1 MALMLDV
8 VLRISLVLATGF
20 LTGII
25 LLAYNRVKSKRLLFI
40 ATGFAVFFIHA
51 LLYMPELMFNEYKLQ
66 FTDNLHIAF
75 NLVALLL
82 ITIGILR
89 EEQ

>member
-1 MALMLDV
+1 MALMVDV
-8 VLRISLVLATGF
+8 LLRISLVLATGF

-25 LLAYNRVKSKRLLFI
+25 LLAYIRVKSTRLLFI
-40 ATGFAVFFIHA
+40 ALGFAVFFIHA
-51 LLYMPELMFNEYKLQ
+51 LLYMPELMLQEYTFQ

-82 ITIGILR
+82 ITIGITR
-89 EEQ
+89 EK

>member
-1 MALMLDV
+1 MVDV
-8 VLRISLVLATGF
+8 LLRISLVLATGF
-20 LTGII
+20 LTAII
-25 LLAYNRVKSKRLLFI
+25 LLAFIRVKSTRLLFI
-40 ATGFAVFFIHA
+40 ASGFAVFFIHA
-51 LLYMPELMFNEYKLQ
+51 LLYMPELMLQKYTLQ

-75 NLVALLL
+75 NLIALLL